1 MPVGILGSLA
11 ICTVLYILVGLV
23 LTGLVN
29 YRYLGVPDSLALG
42 MDATGFKWGSLLVK
56 IGALGGLTSTM
67 IVMLLGQSRVF
78 FSMSKDGLLPKM
90 FSAVHPKFRT
100 PWISSLTVGLV
111 VATFASLIPLAKLG
125 DMTSIG
131 TLLAFIIVSAGV
143 WVLRKRSPE
152 LARPFRAPWMP
163 LTPILGIVFA
173 LLMMCSLP
181 METWIRLV
189 VWLLVG
195 LLIYFFYG
203 RFNSRVQKGLPPV
216 PSE

>member
-1 MPVGILGSLA
+1 M
-11 ICTVLYILVGLV
+11 LYILVGLV

-29 YRYLGVPDSLALG
+29 YRYLGVPDSLAIG

-56 IGALGGLTSTM
+56 VGALGGLTSTM

-78 FSMSKDGLLPKM
+78 YSMSKDGLLPKM
-90 FSAVHPKFRT
+90 FSSIHPKFRT

-143 WVLRKRSPE
+143 WVLRVRRPE
-152 LARPFRAPWMP
+152 LPRPFRAPWMP
-163 LTPILGIVFA
+163 VTPILGIVFA
-173 LLMMCSLP
+173 LIMMLSLP

-189 VWLLVG
+189 LWLAVG
-195 LLIYFFYG
+195 LVIYFTYS

-216 PSE
+216 PPE